1 MSINDLIEVAAR
13 HPLAL
18 LLSLGPL
25 PVLAWVLGGMAGSEG
40 ERSPWKYL
48 YSVLVYAACVPG
60 IFAGVLTAYN
70 LFFIRSNLL
79 QVNVLVHGLPIVVM
93 ILTLVIIGKNVDTS
107 RIPGFDRLSGLML
120 VIGISFA
127 VALFIVKMRI
137 WILFGSSIA
146 TLFLLAAVAFVLLKW
161 GSHKLFR

>member
-1 MSINDLIEVAAR
+1 MSINDLIDVAAR

-18 LLSLGPL
+18 LLAMGPL
-25 PVLAWVLGGMAGSEG
+25 PIAAWALGVIAGSEG
-40 ERSPWKYL
+40 ERSPWKYI

-70 LFFIRSNLL
+70 LFLIRSNLL
-79 QVNVLVHGLPIVVM
+79 QVNLLVYGLPIVVM
-93 ILTLVIIGKNVDTS
+93 ILTLVIIGKSVDTS

-146 TLFLLAAVAFVLLKW
+146 TLFLLAAAAFVLLKW